1 MFKFKAYGMSLLLT
15 IVTTIAF
22 SQSVITLDQPEF
34 GNQTHRATEKI
45 YLQSGYSYVPSGS
58 DKMRAYISSIFN
70 FSVDASTV
78 GQDFTTYY
86 ISGMGVG
93 GDFFMQTTD
102 TFELSALDTNKLV
115 TINFADTNQVN
126 AVAISITFNENNQIE
141 TAFAL
146 ITDESDSYE
155 YSIIPYLSLEGDNII
170 FDLSEL
176 VTNHVSKCFQY
187 NDYHWVSNK
196 SYDENG
202 VVVDEG
208 ITYTDNIGRSIQS
221 QVRNFSTNKIMAK
234 ENIYDSF
241 GRLAISTLSAPIYS
255 GAFCYKPTF
264 ITANSGDP
272 YDASKFD
279 LPNTSSALSGEI
291 DNPYAVD
298 ATTKGTLGW
307 YFSNDNDEEPYV
319 ATSGFPYSRVEY
331 YSDPLG
337 RPKRM
342 AGISENYKM
351 GSGHETKIFYG
362 EAGFELSYVYN
373 NNNNSLNKISKTIS
387 VNADGLEK
395 IEYTDGLGNV
405 RATCYS
411 GIDDGCMDLP
421 IKHELPYYS
430 QRSIDVHVPNI
441 TGQEL
446 KWYWNTSKNCGQL
459 NFVEIKL
466 IDLVTEKELIENVD
480 YVLDV
485 NQVFD
490 FSGGSYANKT
500 LYLRIQY
507 NYTSAYIGQNGAY
520 YSGWYNSA
528 QHQPQSGN
536 NFPSQSFGYILDY
549 SHWALHYYDENGN
562 ITKIIPPEGV
572 DCNGANPSIGY
583 ASETHWEDYDV
594 YNSSSY
600 PYNPAYAFTYY
611 NYNENN
617 SAIFTDQT
625 LQTHKIELEL
635 QTRQYIPNYSS
646 GDPCDDGLTGTFDDA
661 QIDGNRTLTE
671 YISST
676 FSKYSENSGDY
687 NKHRM
692 AGSDELEDSLRLVA
706 KFIKLSN
713 DSIDLENRIAENLLQ
728 QQVLGDKITYIDSL
742 INYGAFCLNFDGT
755 NDYVELFSPIVDNIG
770 DGDFT
775 FEAKIKG
782 DEASIGSNPTIF
794 CSRPDTLSGM
804 KFFFHNISGGSS
816 YKMLAVRLEGSD
828 YFIENNGTL
837 DASLLDNSCHHVAIT
852 KHNDT
857 LYFYAD
863 GVLFGT
869 KAISGSNLD
878 ISTESNLRI
887 GSDETNST
895 PFEGVISEVR
905 LWNTVLHDT
914 TIVQNLN
921 NIVSSL
927 SSNLLVNIDMNE
939 GADDYMVNE
948 VSNEIV
954 QRGSTDTTDNND
966 PQWSNTSCCNDS
978 VAMVK
983 LEYEKIMLEAALDK
997 LKNEDTTLNELLVFI
1012 DTVKATIENE
1022 GYYPIEPNNYIE
1034 YMFVR
1039 DGEILSDSTNNMR
1052 VSSGTIIIDPDPDP
1066 DPNPPL
1072 DPCYNKPP
1080 RLIAKF
1086 HFQLELLV
1094 YDGSTVGYVQP
1105 NGSVSSTPYSYSI
1118 YPELYKT
1125 CECEYYWNQLS
1136 LTSIGTIVIND
1147 QELNDYDDGVRFNI
1161 KNITVAKNNGYF
1173 LPFDVNDGV
1182 HKFARYLHFFTY
1194 MTHSTA
1200 PKVTDEI
1207 SHSMETTYE
1216 YDVLNQLVK
1225 TTTPDAGI
1233 TENVYDIQ
1241 GNVRFSQDAQQ
1252 EIDEKFSYVNYDR
1265 AGRPI
1270 ESGVY
1275 DYSNSAA
1282 LQFQNQDGL
1291 PALNPGETSVLTVID
1306 EIDGLNDT
1314 YCSEQTFTLYDLPD
1328 ENTSPYYPFNTAP
1341 YTNYK
1346 QKHLLGRVSKIWNE
1360 NSIMWYSYDMYGRVV
1375 WTIEYIIDAAIA
1387 DYKTIDYEY
1396 DAAGNITKT
1405 IYQKYET
1412 EYFEHRYAYDNG
1424 QQLIKVETSTDGAA
1438 YDQQANYSY
1447 YQHGGLKRTEVG
1459 NKLQGI
1465 DYLYTIDGK
1474 LKAINSPNLGESGIG
1489 IFSDPGL
1496 DGEGTSLFYT
1506 DIFGM
1511 TIDYHTADYIR
1522 AETFVNYGLGTNE
1535 KYSGTINQIRWNT
1548 DEPTLGLDLTSSG
1561 KQNTYQYSY
1570 NDFNWITG
1578 ATFGEYTPTCQ
1589 QNNNNILN
1597 CRIPPSFTADVN
1609 NQFKI
1614 SGITYDKNGNIET
1627 FVRNGNSTTG
1637 ISMDN
1642 LDYKYATITQPD
1654 NDVVKTNNRLTYV
1667 TDAVSTT
1674 AYTTDIENQSAANY
1688 TYNAIG
1694 EGIASVG
1701 DDETYTYYQNG
1712 LPKEIKA
1719 TSTGNLKLKFE
1730 YNASGQRLKKTI
1742 YDGSGNADKEVF
1754 YITDASGNLISTY
1767 ERDVTT
1773 SSIIQDYSITGTN
1786 LIGMYDPDTEESRYL
1801 MYDHLGNVRATF
1813 RENTGA
1819 IELLSVSDFYP
1830 FGMAMPGRNAIS
1842 TLDKLNLSYQGK
1854 ELDQTGFHH
1863 FGSRQ
1868 WDARLGRWITTDPAN
1883 QFYSPYLGMGNTP
1896 INGVDPDGELFLL
1909 DDLIVGGIS
1918 FATGYLYSGFNSGDW
1933 GWSSIGQGALWAGT
1947 AVLALNTGGLSY
1959 SPQAALGVGAKL
1971 AGSQLAST
1979 FLPSFNIPLTNNLS
1993 FNVSPS
1999 VAFGNNG
2006 GFGISYGL
2014 TAQAG
2019 GFSVTAGAGSS
2030 SGGDIAFYGAG
2041 YDNGSF
2047 GFSLYRTKYWSG
2059 STSQTLGGLGLHLG
2073 DVNLNYQNDWPW
2085 GDGGDRYRTAALQ
2098 ATYKGFSIGT
2108 NLFTGDPGLDGN
2120 TRERDGSTRNE
2131 KGQEIGGIYRKN
2143 KNGDHPDTHREG
2155 ILYAGYGNYRFG
2167 INSEKVRHVIQNKIA
2182 HDFLMGGKSGHFRIL
2197 NTPTT
2202 GYFHYGPTNPFSLWR

>member
-1 MFKFKAYGMSLLLT
+1 M
-15 IVTTIAF
+15 VTTTFGQA
-22 SQSVITLDQPEF
+22 VITLDQPES
-34 GNQTHRATEKI
+34 GNQVHRATEKI
-45 YLQSGYSYVPSGS
+45 RFMPGYSYTPLGS
-58 DKMRAYISSIFN
+58 EKMRAYIGSIFN

-78 GQDFTTYY
+78 GEDFSTYY
-86 ISGMGVG
+86 ISGMGVS
-93 GDFFMQTTD
+93 GDFFMHSTD
-102 TFELSALDTNKLV
+102 TFELSALDTLKLL
-115 TINFADTNQVN
+115 TINFTDSNQTNTV
-126 AVAISITFNENNQIE
+126 VITITFNENNQIE
-141 TAFAL
+141 TAIAL

-155 YSIIPYLSLEGDNII
+155 YSIKPYLSLEGDNVI

-202 VVVDEG
+202 VVIDEG

-221 QVRNFSTNKIMAK
+221 QVRNFSTNKIMATEK
-234 ENIYDSF
+234 IYDSF

-279 LPNTSSALSGEI
+279 LPNTSSVLSGEI
-291 DNPYAVD
+291 DNPFAFFP
-298 ATTKGTLGW
+298 TTKGTLGW

-351 GSGHETKIFYG
+351 GSGHESKIFYS

-373 NNNNSLNKISKTIS
+373 NNNNSLNKISKTVS

-395 IEYTDGLGNV
+395 IEYTDGLGKV

-430 QRSIDVHVPNI
+430 QRSIDVHIPNI

-466 IDLVTEKELIENVD
+466 IDLITEKELIENVD

-507 NYTSAYIGQNGAY
+507 NYTNAYIGQNGAY
-520 YSGWYNSA
+520 YSGWYNNA
-528 QHQPQSGN
+528 QHQAWSGN

-572 DCNGANPSIGY
+572 DCNGNDPSIGY

-625 LQTHKIELEL
+625 KQTHKIELEL
-635 QTRQYIPNYSS
+635 QTRQYIPNYTS
-646 GDPCDDGLTGTFDDA
+646 GDPCDDGLTGTFENARVDA
-661 QIDGNRTLTE
+661 NRTLTE

-676 FSKYSENSGDY
+676 VAKYSENSGDY
-687 NKHRM
+687 NKYRM
-692 AGSDELEDSLRLVA
+692 VGSDEFEDSLRLVT
-706 KFIKLSN
+706 KLIELSN
-713 DSIDLENRIAENLLQ
+713 DSIDLENRITENLLQ
-728 QQVLGDKITYIDSL
+728 QQILGNKITHIDSL

-755 NDYVELFSPIVDNIG
+755 NDYVELFSPIVDHIS
-770 DGDFT
+770 DGNFT

-816 YKMLAVRLEGSD
+816 YKMLAVRLERNN

-863 GVLFGT
+863 GILFGT
-869 KAISGSNLD
+869 KAIIGGNPN
-878 ISTESNLRI
+878 ISTGSNLRI
-887 GSDETNST
+887 GSNETNST

-905 LWNTVLHDT
+905 LWNTVLYDT

-939 GADDYMVNE
+939 GANDYVINE
-948 VSNEIV
+948 VTNELA
-954 QRGSTDTTDNND
+954 QLGSTDTTDTND
-966 PQWSNTSCCNDS
+966 PEWDNTSCCNDS
-978 VAMVK
+978 VAIVK

-997 LKNEDTTLNELLVFI
+997 LKNEDTTLNELLVLI

-1052 VSSGTIIIDPDPDP
+1052 FSSGTVIIDPDPDP

-1094 YDGSTVGYVQP
+1094 YDGSNVGYVQP

-1147 QELNDYDDGVRFNI
+1147 QELNDYADGVRFNI
-1161 KNITVAKNNGYF
+1161 KNITVAKNNGYYF
-1173 LPFDVNDGV
+1173 QPFDANDGV

-1200 PKVTDEI
+1200 PKVTDNI

-1216 YDVLNQLVK
+1216 YDVTNQLVK

-1233 TENVYDIQ
+1233 TEKVYDIQ
-1241 GNVRFSQDAQQ
+1241 GNVRFSQNVQQ
-1252 EIDEKFSYVNYDR
+1252 EINEKFSYVNYDR

-1291 PALNPGETSVLTVID
+1291 PALNPGETSILTVVD
-1306 EIDGLNDT
+1306 EIDGLNDI

-1346 QKHLLGRVSKIWNE
+1346 QKYLLGRVSKIWNE
-1360 NSIMWYSYDMYGRVV
+1360 FSIMWYGYDMYGRVV

-1387 DYKTIDYEY
+1387 DYKTVDYDY

-1412 EYFEHRYAYDNG
+1412 EYFEHLYAYDNG
-1424 QQLIKVETSTDGAA
+1424 QQLIKVETSIDGVA

-1447 YQHGGLKRTEVG
+1447 YQHGTLKRTEIG
-1459 NKLQGI
+1459 NKLQGV
-1465 DYLYTIDGK
+1465 DYVYTIGEK
-1474 LKAINSPNLGESGIG
+1474 LKTINSPNLGEASGG
-1489 IFSDPGL
+1489 VTFSDPGL

-1511 TIDYHTADYIR
+1511 VIDYHQFDYER
-1522 AETFVNYGLGTNE
+1522 AGTHINFGLGTNQ
-1535 KYSGTINQIRWNT
+1535 KYRGTINQLRWNL
-1548 DEPTLGLDLTSSG
+1548 DETTLGLDLTPSG
-1561 KQNTYQYSY
+1561 KQNVYQYTY
-1570 NDFNWITG
+1570 NDFNWLTS
-1578 ATFGEYTPTCQ
+1578 ATFGEYTPSCS
-1589 QNNNNILN
+1589 QNTNPTYN
-1597 CRIPPSFTADVN
+1597 CPFPPTFTADAN
-1609 NQFKI
+1609 NQFKV
-1614 SGITYDKNGNIET
+1614 SGITYDKNGNLATLI
-1627 FVRNGNSTTG
+1627 RNGNTTTG
-1637 ISMDN
+1637 IAMDN
-1642 LDYKYATITQPD
+1642 LTYNYATITQPD
-1654 NDVVKTNNRLTYV
+1654 NDVVKVNNQLTYV
-1667 TDAVSTT
+1667 TDAISTT

-1688 TYNAIG
+1688 TYNTIG
-1694 EGIASVG
+1694 ETIASGVG
-1701 DDETYTYYQNG
+1701 DDETYTYYQSG
-1712 LPKEIKA
+1712 LPKEIKT
-1719 TSTGNLKLKFE
+1719 TSTGDLKLKFE

-1754 YITDASGNLISTY
+1754 YVTSIGGNLISTY

-1773 SSIIQDYSITGTN
+1773 SNIIQDYSINGTN
-1786 LIGMYDPDTEESRYL
+1786 LIGMYDPDTEESRYF

-1813 RENTGA
+1813 RENTGV

-1830 FGMAMPGRNAIS
+1830 FGMAMPGRNAIN
-1842 TLDKLNLSYQGK
+1842 TIDKLNLSYQGK

-1868 WDARLGRWITTDPAN
+1868 WDTRLGRWITTDPAN
-1883 QFYSPYLGMGNTP
+1883 QFYSPYLGMGNNP
-1896 INGVDPDGELFLL
+1896 IIFVDPDGEFISEFLYDFEKYFSPIAL
-1909 DDLIVGGIS
+1909 KFDHPFGTHQRGI
-1918 FATGYLYSGFNSGDW
+1918 GVQI
-1933 GWSSIGQGALWAGT
+1933 SIGLPQILPLNARVHGSAGYYWRNNEVPKGWQYTYGYEAGT
-1947 AVLALNTGGLSY
+1947 STLAVGSTTYITPGSPEFNQRTGHTRIGVPGLNIKY
-1959 SPQAALGVGAKL
+1959 ENDY
-1971 AGSQLAST
+1971 
-1979 FLPSFNIPLTNNLS
+1979 FWNIPLT
-1993 FNVSPS
+1993 
-1999 VAFGNNG
+1999 
-2006 GFGISYGL
+2006 
-2014 TAQAG
+2014 
-2019 GFSVTAGAGSS
+2019 
-2030 SGGDIAFYGAG
+2030 
-2041 YDNGSF
+2041 
-2047 GFSLYRTKYWSG
+2047 
-2059 STSQTLGGLGLHLG
+2059 
-2073 DVNLNYQNDWPW
+2073 
-2085 GDGGDRYRTAALQ
+2085 GDGGDRYRTAAAKVQVGSVSVGL
-2098 ATYKGFSIGT
+2098 
-2108 NLFTGDPGLDGN
+2108 NLFTGDPGVNGRESEDRPDGHTYYIKN
-2120 TRERDGSTRNE
+2120 SKGNDPDKYRAGIGYIGIGPFKIGNDTEKRRN
-2131 KGQEIGGIYRKN
+2131 N
-2143 KNGDHPDTHREG
+2143 
-2155 ILYAGYGNYRFG
+2155 
-2167 INSEKVRHVIQNKIA
+2167 IQNERVHDKIGSPRFTVL
-2182 HDFLMGGKSGHFRIL
+2182 DRPNKFYFQFGSGGGFL
-2197 NTPTT
+2197 
-2202 GYFHYGPTNPFSLWR
+2202 W

>member
-1 MFKFKAYGMSLLLT
+1 MFKFKAYGISLLLT

-146 ITDESDSYE
+146 ITDETDSYE

-202 VVVDEG
+202 VVIDEG

-221 QVRNFSTNKIMAK
+221 QVRNFSTNKIMATEK
-234 ENIYDSF
+234 IYDSF

-351 GSGHETKIFYG
+351 GSGHETTVFYG
-362 EAGFELSYVYN
+362 TAGYELDYVYGVNFSN
-373 NNNNSLNKISKTIS
+373 NKNLTKTITID
-387 VNADGLEK
+387 ADGLEQVT
-395 IEYTDGLGNV
+395 YTDALENV
-405 RATCYS
+405 IATCYS
-411 GIDDGCMDLP
+411 GIDNDCMNVPVKHDLDYYKGRSVS
-421 IKHELPYYS
+421 IHLP
-430 QRSIDVHVPNI
+430 HF
-441 TGQEL
+441 TGQ
-446 KWYWNTSKNCGQL
+446 QL
-459 NFVEIKL
+459 YFRLNISRSCSLISFVEIK
-466 IDLVTEKELIENVD
+466 ITDLLTGVELIEGTD
-480 YVLDV
+480 F
-485 NQVFD
+485 QVAGNGAITFNPPY
-490 FSGGSYANKT
+490 SGKS
-500 LYLRIQY
+500 LYLKLSY
-507 NYTSAYIGQNGAY
+507 DYTSNYI
-520 YSGWYNSA
+520 
-528 QHQPQSGN
+528 N
-536 NFPSQSFGYILDY
+536 NVYPVRNRGPYLPYQSFSYMIDY
-549 SHWALHYYDENGN
+549 SHWALNYYDNKGLLIKN
-562 ITKIIPPEGV
+562 IPPEGV
-572 DCNGANPSIGY
+572 DCSGIDPSIGY
-583 ASETHWEDYDV
+583 NYETDWVNYDFYDEVLESYTIDPISVNDYV
-594 YNSSSY
+594 YNYDEYNTTTSSIYTHANTQTHNIDISFYPMLNPINYDGGCSSGGNYTDPSGVDDNIESGRLVNTMLDFLERTSSY
-600 PYNPAYAFTYY
+600 
-611 NYNENN
+611 NN
-617 SAIFTDQT
+617 SRVITSEDTSGIDTLLFTNQRTPVLVRDGNIIGT
-625 LQTHKIELEL
+625 ENFIVD
-635 QTRQYIPNYSS
+635 NYYGGNAAYVPG
-646 GDPCDDGLTGTFDDA
+646 GDPCDGHCFNGVQDCGETGIDEGDNCTVNPPGPCENNPPKLFATF
-661 QIDGNRTLTE
+661 
-671 YISST
+671 
-676 FSKYSENSGDY
+676 K
-687 NKHRM
+687 M
-692 AGSDELEDSLRLVA
+692 ELELMIS
-706 KFIKLSN
+706 
-713 DSIDLENRIAENLLQ
+713 
-728 QQVLGDKITYIDSL
+728 
-742 INYGAFCLNFDGT
+742 DGT
-755 NDYVELFSPIVDNIG
+755 N
-770 DGDFT
+770 T
-775 FEAKIKG
+775 
-782 DEASIGSNPTIF
+782 
-794 CSRPDTLSGM
+794 
-804 KFFFHNISGGSS
+804 
-816 YKMLAVRLEGSD
+816 
-828 YFIENNGTL
+828 
-837 DASLLDNSCHHVAIT
+837 
-852 KHNDT
+852 
-857 LYFYAD
+857 
-863 GVLFGT
+863 
-869 KAISGSNLD
+869 
-878 ISTESNLRI
+878 
-887 GSDETNST
+887 
-895 PFEGVISEVR
+895 
-905 LWNTVLHDT
+905 
-914 TIVQNLN
+914 
-921 NIVSSL
+921 
-927 SSNLLVNIDMNE
+927 
-939 GADDYMVNE
+939 
-948 VSNEIV
+948 
-954 QRGSTDTTDNND
+954 
-966 PQWSNTSCCNDS
+966 
-978 VAMVK
+978 
-983 LEYEKIMLEAALDK
+983 
-997 LKNEDTTLNELLVFI
+997 
-1012 DTVKATIENE
+1012 
-1022 GYYPIEPNNYIE
+1022 
-1034 YMFVR
+1034 MFVK
-1039 DGEILSDSTNNMR
+1039 S
-1052 VSSGTIIIDPDPDP
+1052 
-1066 DPNPPL
+1066 
-1072 DPCYNKPP
+1072 
-1080 RLIAKF
+1080 
-1086 HFQLELLV
+1086 
-1094 YDGSTVGYVQP
+1094 DGSVQP
-1105 NGSVSSTPYSYSI
+1105 GSYSYFF
-1118 YPELYKT
+1118 YPQIYKT
-1125 CECEYYWNQLS
+1125 CNCEYYWDYSSFTQPN
-1136 LTSIGTIVIND
+1136 VIIPD
-1147 QELNDYDDGVRFNI
+1147 GVLNDYNQDIYVNLKSIEVR
-1161 KNITVAKNNGYF
+1161 KNNTSNAYEV
-1173 LPFDVNDGV
+1173 FDDNDWV
-1182 HKFARYLHFFTY
+1182 HNFAQFMQIWVRLKHNTG
-1194 MTHSTA
+1194 
-1200 PKVTDEI
+1200 PKVDDDI

-1270 ESGVY
+1270 ESGVF

-1282 LQFQNQDGL
+1282 LQFQNQDEL
-1291 PALNPGETSVLTVID
+1291 PALNPGETSVLTVVD

-1396 DAAGNITKT
+1396 DAAGNVTKT

-1412 EYFEHRYAYDNG
+1412 EYFEHRYAYNNG
-1424 QQLIKVETSTDGAA
+1424 QQLIKVETSTDGLT

-1459 NKLQGI
+1459 DKLQGI

-1474 LKAINSPNLGESGIG
+1474 LKAINSPNLGIESGNPT
-1489 IFSDPGL
+1489 FSDPGL

-1522 AETFVNYGLGTNE
+1522 AGTFVNYGLGTNE

-1561 KQNTYQYSY
+1561 KQNVYQYSY

-1578 ATFGEYTPTCQ
+1578 ATFGDYTHSCNH
-1589 QNNNNILN
+1589 NNNYVYN
-1597 CRIPPSFTADVN
+1597 CPFPPTFDADAN

-1637 ISMDN
+1637 ISMDD
-1642 LDYKYATITQPD
+1642 LDYHYATTTQPD
-1654 NDVVKTNNRLTYV
+1654 NDVVKINNRLTYV
-1667 TDAVSTT
+1667 TDAVGSSG
-1674 AYTTDIENQSAANY
+1674 YTTDIENQSAANY

-1694 EGIASVG
+1694 EAIASVG

-1719 TSTGNLKLKFE
+1719 TSTGYLKLKFE
-1730 YNASGQRLKKTI
+1730 YNVLGQRLKKTI
-1742 YDGSGNADKEVF
+1742 YDGSGNADKEIF
-1754 YITDASGNLISTY
+1754 YVTDIGGNLISTY

-1773 SSIIQDYSITGTN
+1773 SNIIQDYSITGTK
-1786 LIGMYDPDTEESRYL
+1786 LIGMYDPDTEESRYFI
-1801 MYDHLGNVRATF
+1801 YDHLGNVRATF
-1813 RENTGA
+1813 RENMGA

-1830 FGMAMPGRNAIS
+1830 FGMVMPGRNAIS

-1883 QFYSPYLGMGNTP
+1883 QFYSPYLGMGNIPVTM
-1896 INGVDPDGELFLL
+1896 IDPNGELAWFIPVIIGAYIGGSLANGSYNPGSWDFGSKKTWGYMAAGAFVGGVSGGFATGL
-1909 DDLIVGGIS
+1909 ASSGMPFANTAAIAGGSLFNSIGTFAYTQGSSDVSVSLGIASYNFSQNDWGYLGEKGNSGFDNAGYSLGAVGNFSDVITLSDKLRAANRTPSNYSEEELKQIYDEATNTKLNQKLNSEPGLANYAGNSPSGGIS
-1918 FATGYLYSGFNSGDW
+1918 PHKFRFYKDLGILDGRD
-1933 GWSSIGQGALWAGT
+1933 GQ
-1947 AVLALNTGGLSY
+1947 
-1959 SPQAALGVGAKL
+1959 
-1971 AGSQLAST
+1971 
-1979 FLPSFNIPLTNNLS
+1979 F
-1993 FNVSPS
+1993 
-1999 VAFGNNG
+1999 G
-2006 GFGISYGL
+2006 GFAHDLAYFENGADGIRGVL
-2014 TAQAG
+2014 FNTN
-2019 GFSVTAGAGSS
+2019 VTSA
-2030 SGGDIAFYGAG
+2030 DY
-2041 YDNGSF
+2041 
-2047 GFSLYRTKYWSG
+2047 SLIRGMSQIIRSG
-2059 STSQTLGGLGLHLG
+2059 SY
-2073 DVNLNYQNDWPW
+2073 NQNVIQSA
-2085 GDGGDRYRTAALQ
+2085 RLIRTAFQVTTTLKSS
-2098 ATYKGFSIGT
+2098 YYYNFY
-2108 NLFTGDPGLDGN
+2108 F
-2120 TRERDGSTRNE
+2120 
-2131 KGQEIGGIYRKN
+2131 
-2143 KNGDHPDTHREG
+2143 
-2155 ILYAGYGNYRFG
+2155 
-2167 INSEKVRHVIQNKIA
+2167 INH
-2182 HDFLMGGKSGHFRIL
+2182 
-2197 NTPTT
+2197 
-2202 GYFHYGPTNPFSLWR
+2202 